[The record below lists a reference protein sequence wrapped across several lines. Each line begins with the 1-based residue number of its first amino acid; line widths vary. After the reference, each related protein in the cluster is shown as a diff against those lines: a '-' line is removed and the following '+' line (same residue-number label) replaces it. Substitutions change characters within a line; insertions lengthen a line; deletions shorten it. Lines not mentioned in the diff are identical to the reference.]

1 MMLSCLI
8 VFSIGDFFLDF
19 CNLISNGHDA
29 SDLGGIK
36 RIESASNYKIILL
49 IIYLVGYPLSNSE
62 RLEEAKT
69 NIANILKM
77 EDYKLDSGELFQA
90 FKEAGGEMSDF
101 SPALEELSKENQ
113 IKTDSDG
120 NIMTVQDYDRKK
132 SQMNEDPNEPK
143 EKTTEEVMEAEEDA
157 SKENE
162 DMESIIKLKEE
173 TDTWLIE
180 QLKNKSDNGSE
191 GELRAEVAELRD
203 RVQKLESIIK
213 NLTKAFE

>member
-1 MMLSCLI
+1 M
-8 VFSIGDFFLDF
+8 
-19 CNLISNGHDA
+19 
-29 SDLGGIK
+29 SD
-36 RIESASNYKIILL
+36 
-49 IIYLVGYPLSNSE
+49 SE

-69 NIANILKM
+69 NIVNILKM

-113 IKTDSDG
+113 IKTDGDG

-132 SQMNEDPNEPK
+132 SQLNEEQNEPK
-143 EKTTEEVMEAEEDA
+143 EKTTEEVMKAKETEGDSSE
-157 SKENE
+157 ENE

-180 QLKNKSDNGSE
+180 QLKNKGDNGSE

>member
-1 MMLSCLI
+1 M
-8 VFSIGDFFLDF
+8 
-19 CNLISNGHDA
+19 
-29 SDLGGIK
+29 
-36 RIESASNYKIILL
+36 
-49 IIYLVGYPLSNSE
+49 GYPLSDSK

-69 NIANILKM
+69 NIVNILKM

-90 FKEAGGEMSDF
+90 FKEAGGEMCDF

-113 IKTDSDG
+113 IKTDGDG

-132 SQMNEDPNEPK
+132 SQLNEEERNEPK
-143 EKTTEEVMEAEEDA
+143 EKTTEEVMKA
-157 SKENE
+157 KESEGDDSEGNE
-162 DMESIIKLKEE
+162 DIESIIKLKEE

-180 QLKNKSDNGSE
+180 QLKNKGDNGSE

-203 RVQKLESIIK
+203 RVQKLENIIK

>member
-1 MMLSCLI
+1 M
-8 VFSIGDFFLDF
+8 
-19 CNLISNGHDA
+19 
-29 SDLGGIK
+29 
-36 RIESASNYKIILL
+36 
-49 IIYLVGYPLSNSE
+49 GYPLDDSE

-69 NIANILKM
+69 NIVNILKM

-113 IKTDSDG
+113 IKTDGDG

-132 SQMNEDPNEPK
+132 SQLNEEQNEPK
-143 EKTTEEVMEAEEDA
+143 EKTTEEVMKAKETEGDSSE
-157 SKENE
+157 ENE

>member
-1 MMLSCLI
+1 M
-8 VFSIGDFFLDF
+8 
-19 CNLISNGHDA
+19 
-29 SDLGGIK
+29 
-36 RIESASNYKIILL
+36 
-49 IIYLVGYPLSNSE
+49 GYPLSDSE

-69 NIANILKM
+69 NIVNILKM

-113 IKTDSDG
+113 IKTDGDG

-132 SQMNEDPNEPK
+132 SQLNEEDRNEPK
-143 EKTTEEVMEAEEDA
+143 EKTTEEVMEAKESEDG
-157 SKENE
+157 SEENE
-162 DMESIIKLKEE
+162 DIESIIKLKEE

-180 QLKNKSDNGSE
+180 QLKNKGDNGSD

-203 RVQKLESIIK
+203 RVQKLERIIK

>member
-1 MMLSCLI
+1 M
-8 VFSIGDFFLDF
+8 
-19 CNLISNGHDA
+19 
-29 SDLGGIK
+29 
-36 RIESASNYKIILL
+36 
-49 IIYLVGYPLSNSE
+49 GYPSSDPE

-69 NIANILKM
+69 NIVNILKM

-101 SPALEELSKENQ
+101 SPALEELSEENQ
-113 IKTDSDG
+113 IKTDGDG

-132 SQMNEDPNEPK
+132 SQLNEVQNEPEK
-143 EKTTEEVMEAEEDA
+143 KTTEEVMKAKETEGNA
-157 SKENE
+157 SEGNE
-162 DMESIIKLKEE
+162 DIESIIKLKEE

-180 QLKNKSDNGSE
+180 QLKNKGDNGSE

-203 RVQKLESIIK
+203 RIQKLENVIK

>member
-1 MMLSCLI
+1 M
-8 VFSIGDFFLDF
+8 
-19 CNLISNGHDA
+19 
-29 SDLGGIK
+29 
-36 RIESASNYKIILL
+36 
-49 IIYLVGYPLSNSE
+49 GYPLNDSE

-69 NIANILKM
+69 NIVNILKM

-101 SPALEELSKENQ
+101 SPALEELSEENQ
-113 IKTDSDG
+113 IKTDGDG

-132 SQMNEDPNEPK
+132 SQLNEEERNEPK
-143 EKTTEEVMEAEEDA
+143 EKTTEEVMEAKESEDG
-157 SKENE
+157 SEENE
-162 DMESIIKLKEE
+162 DIESIIKLKEE

-180 QLKNKSDNGSE
+180 QLKNKGDNGSD

-203 RVQKLESIIK
+203 RVQKLERIIK

>member
-1 MMLSCLI
+1 M
-8 VFSIGDFFLDF
+8 
-19 CNLISNGHDA
+19 
-29 SDLGGIK
+29 SD
-36 RIESASNYKIILL
+36 
-49 IIYLVGYPLSNSE
+49 SE

-69 NIANILKM
+69 NIVNILKI
-77 EDYKLDSGELFQA
+77 ENYKLDSGELFQA

-113 IKTDSDG
+113 IKTDGDG

-132 SQMNEDPNEPK
+132 SQLNEEQNEPK
-143 EKTTEEVMEAEEDA
+143 EKTTEEVMKAKETEGNA
-157 SKENE
+157 SEGNE
-162 DMESIIKLKEE
+162 DIESIIKLKEE

-180 QLKNKSDNGSE
+180 QLKNKGDNGSE

-203 RVQKLESIIK
+203 RVQTLENVIK

>member
-1 MMLSCLI
+1 M
-8 VFSIGDFFLDF
+8 
-19 CNLISNGHDA
+19 
-29 SDLGGIK
+29 SD
-36 RIESASNYKIILL
+36 
-49 IIYLVGYPLSNSE
+49 SE

-69 NIANILKM
+69 NIVNILKM

-101 SPALEELSKENQ
+101 SPALEELSEENQ
-113 IKTDSDG
+113 IKTDGDG

-132 SQMNEDPNEPK
+132 SQLNEEQNEPK
-143 EKTTEEVMEAEEDA
+143 EKTTEEVMKAKETEGDSSE
-157 SKENE
+157 ENE

>member
-1 MMLSCLI
+1 M
-8 VFSIGDFFLDF
+8 
-19 CNLISNGHDA
+19 
-29 SDLGGIK
+29 
-36 RIESASNYKIILL
+36 
-49 IIYLVGYPLSNSE
+49 GYPLSDSE

-69 NIANILKM
+69 NIVNILKM
-77 EDYKLDSGELFQA
+77 ENYKLDSGELFQA

-113 IKTDSDG
+113 IKTDGDG

-132 SQMNEDPNEPK
+132 SQLNEEQNAPK
-143 EKTTEEVMEAEEDA
+143 EKTTEEVMKAKETEGDSSE
-157 SKENE
+157 ENE

-191 GELRAEVAELRD
+191 GELRAEGAELRD

>member
-1 MMLSCLI
+1 M
-8 VFSIGDFFLDF
+8 
-19 CNLISNGHDA
+19 
-29 SDLGGIK
+29 
-36 RIESASNYKIILL
+36 
-49 IIYLVGYPLSNSE
+49 GYPLSDSE

-69 NIANILKM
+69 NIVNILKM
-77 EDYKLDSGELFQA
+77 ENYKLDSGELFQA

-113 IKTDSDG
+113 IKTDGDG

-132 SQMNEDPNEPK
+132 SQLNEEQNEPK
-143 EKTTEEVMEAEEDA
+143 EKTTEEVMKAKETEGDSSE
-157 SKENE
+157 ENE

>member
-1 MMLSCLI
+1 M
-8 VFSIGDFFLDF
+8 
-19 CNLISNGHDA
+19 
-29 SDLGGIK
+29 
-36 RIESASNYKIILL
+36 
-49 IIYLVGYPLSNSE
+49 GYPLSDSE

-69 NIANILKM
+69 NIVNILKM
-77 EDYKLDSGELFQA
+77 ENYKLDSGELFQA

-113 IKTDSDG
+113 IKTDGDG

-132 SQMNEDPNEPK
+132 SQLNEEKNEPK
-143 EKTTEEVMEAEEDA
+143 EKTTEEVMKAKETEGDSSE
-157 SKENE
+157 ENE

-203 RVQKLESIIK
+203 RVKKLESIIK

>member
-1 MMLSCLI
+1 M
-8 VFSIGDFFLDF
+8 
-19 CNLISNGHDA
+19 
-29 SDLGGIK
+29 
-36 RIESASNYKIILL
+36 
-49 IIYLVGYPLSNSE
+49 GYPLSDSE
-62 RLEEAKT
+62 RLEEAKI
-69 NIANILKM
+69 NIVNILKM

-101 SPALEELSKENQ
+101 SPALEELSEENQ
-113 IKTDSDG
+113 IKTDGDG

-132 SQMNEDPNEPK
+132 SQLNEELNEPK
-143 EKTTEEVMEAEEDA
+143 EKTTEEVVEAKEAEGDA
-157 SKENE
+157 SEGNE

>member
-1 MMLSCLI
+1 
-8 VFSIGDFFLDF
+8 
-19 CNLISNGHDA
+19 
-29 SDLGGIK
+29 
-36 RIESASNYKIILL
+36 
-49 IIYLVGYPLSNSE
+49 
-62 RLEEAKT
+62 
-69 NIANILKM
+69 M

-113 IKTDSDG
+113 IKTDGDG

-132 SQMNEDPNEPK
+132 SQLNEEDRNEPE
-143 EKTTEEVMEAEEDA
+143 EKTTEEVMEAKESEDG
-157 SKENE
+157 SEENE
-162 DMESIIKLKEE
+162 DIESIIKLKEE

-180 QLKNKSDNGSE
+180 QLKNKGDNGSD

-203 RVQKLESIIK
+203 RVQKLERIIK

>member
-1 MMLSCLI
+1 
-8 VFSIGDFFLDF
+8 
-19 CNLISNGHDA
+19 
-29 SDLGGIK
+29 
-36 RIESASNYKIILL
+36 
-49 IIYLVGYPLSNSE
+49 
-62 RLEEAKT
+62 
-69 NIANILKM
+69 M
-77 EDYKLDSGELFQA
+77 ENYKLDSGELFQA

-113 IKTDSDG
+113 IKTDGDG

-132 SQMNEDPNEPK
+132 SQLNEELNEPK
-143 EKTTEEVMEAEEDA
+143 EKTTEEVMKAKETEGDSSE
-157 SKENE
+157 ENE

>member
-1 MMLSCLI
+1 M
-8 VFSIGDFFLDF
+8 
-19 CNLISNGHDA
+19 
-29 SDLGGIK
+29 
-36 RIESASNYKIILL
+36 
-49 IIYLVGYPLSNSE
+49 GYPLSDSE

-69 NIANILKM
+69 NIVNILKM

-90 FKEAGGEMSDF
+90 FKKAGGEMSDF
-101 SPALEELSKENQ
+101 SPALEELSEENQ
-113 IKTDSDG
+113 IKTDGDG
-120 NIMTVQDYDRKK
+120 NIMTIQDHDRKK
-132 SQMNEDPNEPK
+132 SQLNEEQNEPK
-143 EKTTEEVMEAEEDA
+143 EKTTEEVVEAKEAEGDA
-157 SKENE
+157 SEGNE

>member
-1 MMLSCLI
+1 M
-8 VFSIGDFFLDF
+8 
-19 CNLISNGHDA
+19 
-29 SDLGGIK
+29 
-36 RIESASNYKIILL
+36 
-49 IIYLVGYPLSNSE
+49 GYPLSDSE

-69 NIANILKM
+69 NIVNILKM

-113 IKTDSDG
+113 IKTDGDG
-120 NIMTVQDYDRKK
+120 NIMTVQDYDRK
-132 SQMNEDPNEPK
+132 SQLNEEERNEPK
-143 EKTTEEVMEAEEDA
+143 EKTTEEAVEA
-157 SKENE
+157 KESEGDGSEGNE
-162 DMESIIKLKEE
+162 DIESIIKLKEE

-180 QLKNKSDNGSE
+180 QLKNKGDNGSD

-203 RVQKLESIIK
+203 RVQKLERIIK

>member
-1 MMLSCLI
+1 M
-8 VFSIGDFFLDF
+8 
-19 CNLISNGHDA
+19 
-29 SDLGGIK
+29 
-36 RIESASNYKIILL
+36 
-49 IIYLVGYPLSNSE
+49 GYPLSDSK
-62 RLEEAKT
+62 RLEKAKI
-69 NIANILKM
+69 NIVNILKM

-101 SPALEELSKENQ
+101 SPALEELSEENQ

-132 SQMNEDPNEPK
+132 SQLNEEDRNEPK
-143 EKTTEEVMEAEEDA
+143 EKTTEDVMKA
-157 SKENE
+157 KESEGNE
-162 DMESIIKLKEE
+162 DIESIIKLKEE

-180 QLKNKSDNGSE
+180 QLKNKGDNGSE

-203 RVQKLESIIK
+203 RVQKLENIIK

>member
-1 MMLSCLI
+1 M
-8 VFSIGDFFLDF
+8 
-19 CNLISNGHDA
+19 
-29 SDLGGIK
+29 
-36 RIESASNYKIILL
+36 
-49 IIYLVGYPLSNSE
+49 GYPLSDSE

-69 NIANILKM
+69 NIVNILKM

-113 IKTDSDG
+113 IKTDGDG

-132 SQMNEDPNEPK
+132 SQLNEEQNEPK
-143 EKTTEEVMEAEEDA
+143 EKTTEEVMKAKETEGDSSE
-157 SKENE
+157 ENE
-162 DMESIIKLKEE
+162 DMESIIKLKKE

>member
-1 MMLSCLI
+1 
-8 VFSIGDFFLDF
+8 
-19 CNLISNGHDA
+19 
-29 SDLGGIK
+29 
-36 RIESASNYKIILL
+36 
-49 IIYLVGYPLSNSE
+49 VGYPLSDSK

-69 NIANILKM
+69 NIVNILKM

-90 FKEAGGEMSDF
+90 FKEAGGEMNDF
-101 SPALEELSKENQ
+101 SPALEELSEENQ

-132 SQMNEDPNEPK
+132 SQLNEEDRNEPK
-143 EKTTEEVMEAEEDA
+143 EKTTEEVMEA
-157 SKENE
+157 KESEGDGSEGNE
-162 DMESIIKLKEE
+162 DIESIIKLKEE

-180 QLKNKSDNGSE
+180 QLKNKGDNSSE

-203 RVQKLESIIK
+203 RIQKLENIIK

>member
-1 MMLSCLI
+1 M
-8 VFSIGDFFLDF
+8 
-19 CNLISNGHDA
+19 
-29 SDLGGIK
+29 
-36 RIESASNYKIILL
+36 
-49 IIYLVGYPLSNSE
+49 GYPSSDSE
-62 RLEEAKT
+62 RLEEAKI
-69 NIANILKM
+69 NIVNILKM

-90 FKEAGGEMSDF
+90 FKEAGGEMCDF
-101 SPALEELSKENQ
+101 SPALEELSEENQ
-113 IKTDSDG
+113 IKTDGDG

-132 SQMNEDPNEPK
+132 SQLNEEQNEPK
-143 EKTTEEVMEAEEDA
+143 EKTTEEVMKAKETEGDSSE
-157 SKENE
+157 ENE

>member
-1 MMLSCLI
+1 M
-8 VFSIGDFFLDF
+8 
-19 CNLISNGHDA
+19 
-29 SDLGGIK
+29 
-36 RIESASNYKIILL
+36 
-49 IIYLVGYPLSNSE
+49 GYPLSDSK

-69 NIANILKM
+69 DIVNILKM

-113 IKTDSDG
+113 IKTDGDG

-132 SQMNEDPNEPK
+132 SQLNEEDRNEPK
-143 EKTTEEVMEAEEDA
+143 EKTTEEVMEAKESEDG
-157 SKENE
+157 SEENE
-162 DMESIIKLKEE
+162 DIESIIKLKEE

-180 QLKNKSDNGSE
+180 QLKNKGDNGSE

-203 RVQKLESIIK
+203 RVQKLENIIK

>member
-1 MMLSCLI
+1 M
-8 VFSIGDFFLDF
+8 DD
-19 CNLISNGHDA
+19 
-29 SDLGGIK
+29 
-36 RIESASNYKIILL
+36 
-49 IIYLVGYPLSNSE
+49 SE

-69 NIANILKM
+69 NIVNILKM

-113 IKTDSDG
+113 IKTDGDG

-132 SQMNEDPNEPK
+132 SQLNEEQNEPK
-143 EKTTEEVMEAEEDA
+143 EKTTEEVMKAKETEGDSSE
-157 SKENE
+157 ENE

>member
-1 MMLSCLI
+1 M
-8 VFSIGDFFLDF
+8 
-19 CNLISNGHDA
+19 
-29 SDLGGIK
+29 
-36 RIESASNYKIILL
+36 
-49 IIYLVGYPLSNSE
+49 GYPLSDSE

-69 NIANILKM
+69 NIVNILKM
-77 EDYKLDSGELFQA
+77 ENYKLDSGELFQA

-113 IKTDSDG
+113 IKTDGDG

-132 SQMNEDPNEPK
+132 SQLNEEQNEPK
-143 EKTTEEVMEAEEDA
+143 EKTTEEVMKAKETEGDSSE
-157 SKENE
+157 ENE

-191 GELRAEVAELRD
+191 EELRAEVAELRD

>member
-1 MMLSCLI
+1 
-8 VFSIGDFFLDF
+8 
-19 CNLISNGHDA
+19 
-29 SDLGGIK
+29 
-36 RIESASNYKIILL
+36 
-49 IIYLVGYPLSNSE
+49 
-62 RLEEAKT
+62 
-69 NIANILKM
+69 M

-101 SPALEELSKENQ
+101 SPALEELSEENQ
-113 IKTDSDG
+113 IKTDGDG

-132 SQMNEDPNEPK
+132 SQLNEEQNEPK
-143 EKTTEEVMEAEEDA
+143 EKTTEEVMKAKETEGDSSE
-157 SKENE
+157 ENE

>member
-1 MMLSCLI
+1 M
-8 VFSIGDFFLDF
+8 
-19 CNLISNGHDA
+19 
-29 SDLGGIK
+29 SD
-36 RIESASNYKIILL
+36 
-49 IIYLVGYPLSNSE
+49 SE

-69 NIANILKM
+69 NIVNILKM

-113 IKTDSDG
+113 IKTDGDG

-132 SQMNEDPNEPK
+132 SQLNEEQNEPK
-143 EKTTEEVMEAEEDA
+143 EKTTEEVMKAKETEGDSSE
-157 SKENE
+157 ENE

>member
-1 MMLSCLI
+1 M
-8 VFSIGDFFLDF
+8 
-19 CNLISNGHDA
+19 
-29 SDLGGIK
+29 
-36 RIESASNYKIILL
+36 
-49 IIYLVGYPLSNSE
+49 GYPLSDSE

-69 NIANILKM
+69 NIVNILKM

-113 IKTDSDG
+113 IKTDGDG

-132 SQMNEDPNEPK
+132 SQLNEEQNEPK
-143 EKTTEEVMEAEEDA
+143 EKTTEEVMKAKETEGDSSE
-157 SKENE
+157 ENE